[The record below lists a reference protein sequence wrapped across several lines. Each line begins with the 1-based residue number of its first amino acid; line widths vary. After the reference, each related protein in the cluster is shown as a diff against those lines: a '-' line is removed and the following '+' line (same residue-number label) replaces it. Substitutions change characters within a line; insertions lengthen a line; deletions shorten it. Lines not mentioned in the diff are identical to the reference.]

1 MQDERPRRQKE
12 RIRLG
17 GNIRLLI
24 DTPAGLV
31 TTTGQIIDLSA
42 GGCAIRVHRKVESNL
57 VGRVHVEVAGKAM
70 WLPVTTRWVRSES
83 HGWTV
88 GCEFDRPTSE
98 KQLAIRTLL
107 SERRRLTA

>member
-1 MQDERPRRQKE
+1 MQDERRRRKQD

-17 GNIRLLI
+17 GSIRLLL
-24 DTPAGLV
+24 DTPAGLA

-42 GGCAIRVHRKVESNL
+42 GGCAIRVHRKVDSGL
-57 VGRVHVEVAGKAM
+57 VGRVHVEVAGRAM
-70 WLPVTTRWVRSES
+70 WLPVATRWVRSDAQ
-83 HGWTV
+83 GWMV
-88 GCEFDRPTSE
+88 GCEFDRPTPE